1 MLQRPKICHL
11 KALNVDKINLEVQ
24 IHSPIRDSSGALFV
38 KSVRF
43 RKKGR
48 GKSLTLPRPCPSRL
62 LLSSTIALIEVLWIF
77 VLFVV
82 FE

>member
-11 KALNVDKINLEVQ
+11 KALNKDKIDLEVQ
-24 IHSPIRDSSGALFV
+24 IHSTIRDSSGALFL
-38 KSVRF
+38 KSVLF

-48 GKSLTLPRPCPSRL
+48 GKSLILPRPCSSRL
-62 LLSSTIALIEVLWIF
+62 LSTTLAKKLLIWAF
-77 VLFVV
+77 VPFVV